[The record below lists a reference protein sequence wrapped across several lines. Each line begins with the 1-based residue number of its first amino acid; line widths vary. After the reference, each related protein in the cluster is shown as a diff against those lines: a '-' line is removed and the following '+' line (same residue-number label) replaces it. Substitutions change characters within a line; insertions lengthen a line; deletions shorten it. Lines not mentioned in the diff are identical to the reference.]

1 MQITS
6 SSSCSDHLMS
16 PQVGVLAGGR
26 CWTSP
31 RAGQHGEEP
40 LSDGV
45 TSFSKCA
52 PVTLVTLVL
61 YLLPGVSEGEGGV
74 CKSSSDAAKSLQ
86 SCLTLCDLTDG
97 SPQRSSIPGALQA
110 RTLEWVAISF
120 SGARMLSCFSRAQLC
135 VTPWTGSS
143 VHWIL

>member
-6 SSSCSDHLMS
+6 SSPCQGHLMS
-16 PQVGVLAGGR
+16 PCVGVLREADAG
-26 CWTSP
+26 P
-31 RAGQHGEEP
+31 HLEQGQLGEEP

-45 TSFSKCA
+45 TSASKCT
-52 PVTLVTLVL
+52 PVTLVILVL

-97 SPQRSSIPGALQA
+97 SPQHSSIPGALQA

-120 SGARMLSCFSRAQLC
+120 SGACTHAC
-135 VTPWTGSS
+135 
-143 VHWIL
+143 